1 MTAQMDFPVNRFKQ
15 RLLAGEQQVGLWSS
29 LSSAAATEILA
40 DSGFDWILIDTEH
53 APNETPMVADQLRAA
68 SMGRASP
75 VVRPAWNDA
84 VILKRL
90 LDVGVQTLLVPFIQN
105 AAEAARAVA
114 ATRYPPRGMRG
125 VASVHRANRYG
136 RVPDYFARADDEMCV
151 LVQLET
157 GPAVEA
163 LEEIAAV
170 EGVDGVFIGPSD
182 LAASLGYLGNNAHP
196 EVRDTIERAC
206 RRAQAVGKAIGI
218 LAPVE
223 SDARAYLDMGF
234 AFVAVGSD
242 VVVLRKGCDAL
253 VKMFKG

>member
-1 MTAQMDFPVNRFKQ
+1 MDFPVNKFKQ
-15 RLLAGEQQVGLWSS
+15 GLREGRQLVGLWSS

-68 SMGRASP
+68 SLGTASP
-75 VVRPAWNDA
+75 VVRPAWNDP

-90 LDVGVQTLLVPFIQN
+90 LDVGTQTLLVPFIQS
-105 AAEAARAVA
+105 AEEAARAVA
-114 ATRYPPRGMRG
+114 AVRYPPHGMRG

-136 RVPDYFARADDEMCV
+136 RVPDYFARANGEICV
-151 LVQLET
+151 LTQLET
-157 GPAVEA
+157 RAAVDA
-163 LEEIAAV
+163 LEDIAAV

-196 EVRDTIERAC
+196 EVRGTIEKAC
-206 RRAQAVGKAIGI
+206 RRAQAVGKPIGI

-223 SDARAYLDMGF
+223 TDARAYLDMGF

-253 VKMFKG
+253 VKQFKG